1 MLLKEKIQKK
11 IDMLTKPK
19 GSLGLLESIALKYAL
34 IQGSSDVSLPKD
46 KRVYVFAGDH
56 GVVEQGV
63 SAYPKEVTAQMVFNF
78 LAGGAAINVFGRH
91 NHTSVYIVDAGVD
104 YDFSAETKVINK
116 KIGRSTMDFS
126 SGPAMSSEQAEL
138 CIKYGREVAS
148 QAINEGADL
157 LAIGDMG
164 IGNTTTAAAMC
175 AGMGIPIEEVL
186 DVGTLIDKQMLAKKG
201 EVLEKTIKIHSPFNG
216 PMDVLMKTGGFC
228 IGEMSGFMLE
238 CTDRKVPFVV
248 DGFPVSSA
256 ALLAYR
262 INPKVRDYMFIGHQS
277 AVKSHMPIIK
287 ELGLEPLLK
296 LEMRLGEGTG
306 AVLSFNIIEAAI
318 KMLNEMSSF
327 DDANISKSDIE

>member
-1 MLLKEKIQKK
+1 M
-11 IDMLTKPK
+11 
-19 GSLGLLESIALKYAL
+19 A
-34 IQGSSDVSLPKD
+34 
-46 KRVYVFAGDH
+46 
-56 GVVEQGV
+56 
-63 SAYPKEVTAQMVFNF
+63 
-78 LAGGAAINVFGRH
+78 
-91 NHTSVYIVDAGVD
+91 
-104 YDFSAETKVINK
+104 
-116 KIGRSTMDFS
+116 
-126 SGPAMSSEQAEL
+126 
-138 CIKYGREVAS
+138 
-148 QAINEGADL
+148 
-157 LAIGDMG
+157 
-164 IGNTTTAAAMC
+164 
-175 AGMGIPIEEVL
+175 
-186 DVGTLIDKQMLAKKG
+186 
-201 EVLEKTIKIHSPFNG
+201 
-216 PMDVLMKTGGFC
+216 
-228 IGEMSGFMLE
+228 GFMLE